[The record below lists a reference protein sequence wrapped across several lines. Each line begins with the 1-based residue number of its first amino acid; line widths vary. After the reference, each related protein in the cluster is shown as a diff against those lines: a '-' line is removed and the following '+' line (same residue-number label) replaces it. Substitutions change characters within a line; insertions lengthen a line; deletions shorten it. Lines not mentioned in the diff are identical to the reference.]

1 MFLQIK
7 HLYTAIEN
15 FRNQSE
21 FPLDDDH
28 GAGIEGA
35 PSFVDDEYDE
45 GFDEEGDEREDASTA
60 IALVGL
66 QGSINQL
73 TDNLIKSMTAPEGLV
88 TTRRAQA
95 VKRVDDGLST
105 KGEGGAEFQEN
116 EAIAST
122 YLSLRDQALRQAW
135 IRTTL
140 ESVFS
145 GPVM

>member
-35 PSFVDDEYDE
+35 LSFVDDEYDE

-66 QGSINQL
+66 QGSINQV
-73 TDNLIKSMTAPEGLV
+73 TDNLIKSMTVPEGLV

-105 KGEGGAEFQEN
+105 KVKVELNFRK
-116 EAIAST
+116 T
-122 YLSLRDQALRQAW
+122 K
-135 IRTTL
+135 
-140 ESVFS
+140 
-145 GPVM
+145 P